1 MDKKFK
7 VVPASSINHL
17 TAIWIIVFLTQ
28 FSPLLRFM
36 YEAQQW
42 VEMGLEDLYLSQM
55 CFDNE
60 IDNLFI
66 RLIKLW
72 TQQNHDRGFIFV
84 RDNLRDIFYHDNFLF
99 YYNSN
104 DGHHDWLNDK
114 IWFSVTK
121 SGKSSH
127 TFMVTQ
133 NWV

>member
-28 FSPLLRFM
+28 FSPLLRFI

-84 RDNLRDIFYHDNFLF
+84 RDNLRDIFCHDNFLF
-99 YYNSN
+99 Y
-104 DGHHDWLNDK
+104 
-114 IWFSVTK
+114 F
-121 SGKSSH
+121 
-127 TFMVTQ
+127 
-133 NWV
+133 